1 MRRALRL
8 FVAILLV
15 FFLMPSRIPAVQETG
30 KDVKAIYNQAV
41 VALNSGKI
49 HEAKAIL
56 DKLLANHPDIYR
68 AHELFWDAEGR
79 TADAEARKAAI
90 RRSLGQF
97 EKVPFAERTEE
108 FYQAAVAGCE
118 ALQDSARAEAWKQ
131 EAISKFPRGGMAQSA
146 RLDSARKEKDPVKA
160 AAMLQSFAD
169 EFDENVSWTWI
180 AVRERFNI
188 ILKEPDLF
196 NAGALAASAESYEQH
211 TKRFIET
218 FGNPYK
224 YVDALRH
231 IARALQDRDP
241 AASLSYAQ
249 KALAF
254 IQETW
259 ATTDEFDDRI
269 RVVFWPSMI
278 RAYGIQKNWAAARKI
293 GDVLVR
299 EIDSG
304 SLEPSVLAG
313 LGEDEIRRDY
323 ALALEQ
329 TDAIE
334 QAREQLAWAVS
345 LNKKFKAEFDS
356 FDARHPLKTAEA
368 ARFKA
373 LVSARRADVLGKQE
387 LQVKKALL
395 ATETRKPAA
404 GFKLQNLDGKSVSLA
419 DFRGRTLILAFWAT
433 WCAPCKGELEE
444 FGIAFKKHKSNP
456 KISFAAVSIDTDKA
470 LVAPFAKKN
479 AYQFPIL
486 LSDGKIEEPYQ
497 TQSIPKLYVID
508 GAGRIRFLLNGYI
521 EDGYFL
527 KKLNWM
533 IAAASK

>member
-1 MRRALRL
+1 
-8 FVAILLV
+8 
-15 FFLMPSRIPAVQETG
+15 
-30 KDVKAIYNQAV
+30 
-41 VALNSGKI
+41 
-49 HEAKAIL
+49 
-56 DKLLANHPDIYR
+56 
-68 AHELFWDAEGR
+68 
-79 TADAEARKAAI
+79 
-90 RRSLGQF
+90 
-97 EKVPFAERTEE
+97 
-108 FYQAAVAGCE
+108 
-118 ALQDSARAEAWKQ
+118 
-131 EAISKFPRGGMAQSA
+131 
-146 RLDSARKEKDPVKA
+146 
-160 AAMLQSFAD
+160 
-169 EFDENVSWTWI
+169 
-180 AVRERFNI
+180 
-188 ILKEPDLF
+188 
-196 NAGALAASAESYEQH
+196 LAASAESYEQH

-313 LGEDEIRRDY
+313 LGEVEIRRDY

-334 QAREQLAWAVS
+334 QAREQLAWAAS
-345 LNKKFKAEFDS
+345 LNKKFKTEFDS

-368 ARFKA
+368 ARFKT
-373 LVSARRADVLGKQE
+373 LVSARRAEVLGKQE

-404 GFKLQNLDGKSVSLA
+404 GFKLQNLDGKYVSLA
-419 DFRGRTLILAFWAT
+419 EFRGRTLILAFWAT
-433 WCAPCKGELEE
+433 WCVPCKGELEE